1 MLNLHHATIKH
12 IKIQNFKSFKNID
25 LKLENFNVIIGSNAS
40 GKSNFVQ
47 IFNFLNDIH
56 KHGLNDA
63 ILLQGGQD
71 FVQNFKI
78 GYKSNLMF
86 EFQLSFSSPTIFF
99 RGPVRD
105 KLYISDLIYHFEIK
119 FNKQSGFKIINDK
132 AIFNFVTK
140 RNNPDNNNGGSI
152 TITNN
157 NGKLKLT
164 DNLKSDL
171 KYVLE
176 HSILSY
182 IINDKLPPKSLLL
195 ETALFSRMVNR
206 HIFQF
211 MNTISIYDF
220 DPKLAKKAVHLIGKT
235 RLEHDGSNLAIIL
248 KNINEIDESRRK
260 FSNLIKELLP
270 VIENMNTE
278 NFADKSILFN
288 IQENYFKD
296 RQLPS
301 SLISDGTVN
310 IIALIIALYF
320 QGNNITILE
329 EPERNIHPSL
339 IVKIVNMMDDA
350 SDMNQIILTT
360 HNPEMVKY
368 AKIDHIYMVT
378 RDNEGFSHIAKPS
391 NSDSVKQFLK
401 NDMEIKE
408 LYIQNLLD

>member
-1 MLNLHHATIKH
+1 MVYSHHATIKQ
-12 IKIQNFKSFKNID
+12 IKIKNFKSFKNID
-25 LKLENFNVIIGSNAS
+25 LKLENFNVLIGSNAS

-47 IFNFLNDIH
+47 IFNFLHHIH
-56 KHGLNDA
+56 KHGLDDA

-78 GYKSNLMF
+78 GSKSNLMF
-86 EFQLSFSSPTIFF
+86 EFQLSFSSPITFF
-99 RGPVRD
+99 QGQARN
-105 KLYISDLIYHFEIK
+105 KLYISDLTYHFEIK

-140 RNNPDNNNGGSI
+140 RNNPDNNNAGSI

-157 NGKLKLT
+157 NGKLELT
-164 DNLKSDL
+164 ENLKSDL
-171 KYVLE
+171 KYVIQ
-176 HSILSY
+176 HNILSY
-182 IINDKLPPKSLLL
+182 IIDDELPPKTLLL
-195 ETALFSRMVNR
+195 ETALFSHIVNR
-206 HIFQF
+206 DIFQF

-235 RLEHDGSNLAIIL
+235 RLEPDGSNLAIIL
-248 KNINEIDESRRK
+248 KNINETDESRRK
-260 FSNLIKELLP
+260 FSNLLKELLP
-270 VIENMNTE
+270 VIKNMNTE

-288 IQENYFKD
+288 IQENYFKG

-339 IVKIVNMMDDA
+339 IVKIVKMMDDA
-350 SDMNQIILTT
+350 SIMNQILVTT

-368 AKIDHIYMVT
+368 AKIDHIYMIT
-378 RDNEGFSHIAKPS
+378 RDNEGFSHIVKPS
-391 NSDSVKQFLK
+391 NSDNVKQFLK
-401 NDMEIKE
+401 NDMEIEE
-408 LYIQNLLD
+408 LYVQNLLD